1 MHLRSQWASCRM
13 TMTIE
18 NILMWP
24 PHGIS
29 PVPQYRKVSNSPFFP
44 VSYISVPC
52 ILHSQCR
59 NYKNHIAKVGSGW
72 YYQHGEVMGA
82 DGGVKNFLALFISL
96 LLFWCFNK
104 SCREGIS
111 RKHTPIVKIVS
122 IISRCPW
129 FTYGLV
135 KPLPLVPIVMSF

>member
-1 MHLRSQWASCRM
+1 MVSTNIINASKVTMGLLRNDHDYWEYSDVV
-13 TMTIE
+13 
-18 NILMWP
+18 MWP

-59 NYKNHIAKVGSGW
+59 DYKNHIVKVGSGW

-82 DGGVKNFLALFISL
+82 EGGVKNFLALFISL

-104 SCREGIS
+104 SIE
-111 RKHTPIVKIVS
+111 KEFPENTL
-122 IISRCPW
+122 PW
-129 FTYGLV
+129 LR
-135 KPLPLVPIVMSF
+135 S